1 MTAFDDDLENRVFRG
16 PDVFRA
22 GLRVY
27 TQRAVRRHW
36 RDRDSGRPRREAG
49 RDNALRLLR
58 WLYVVRVALSA
69 VWVTII
75 LELAPTATVDA
86 SRGVIF
92 SIALAAYP
100 AIDGLAT
107 LVDLRLTPSPAWRR
121 LLWCNVLAGLAAAS
135 DIVWRPGSLEGNV
148 RIFGI
153 WAVVSGGTQLVLG
166 VIRRGTRRG
175 QWPMMISGGGS
186 IVAGITFARAAESS
200 ATDLTALGQYAVGG
214 AVWYLLTAGW
224 FFFPLGGRRTR
235 EASAKGIRT
244 RCFTH
249 PAIQPHSRI
258 PSAPGGLDL
267 QKDHE

>member
-1 MTAFDDDLENRVFRG
+1 MPAFDDDHMNWVFRG
-16 PDVFRA
+16 PDGFRA
-22 GLRVY
+22 GLRVH
-27 TQRAVRRHW
+27 TQRAVRRHR
-36 RDRDSGRPRREAG
+36 RDRDSGRPRSEAG

-58 WLYVVRVALSA
+58 WLYVARVALSA

-86 SRGVIF
+86 TRGVMF
-92 SIALAAYP
+92 SVALAAYP

-107 LVDLRLTPSPAWRR
+107 LVDLQVTPSRAWSG
-121 LLWCNVLAGLAAAS
+121 LLWCNVLAGLATAS
-135 DIVWRPGSLEGNV
+135 DIVWRAGSLEDNV
-148 RIFGI
+148 RTFGI
-153 WAVVSGGTQLVLG
+153 WAIVSGGTQLVLG
-166 VIRRGTRRG
+166 VIRRQTLTG

-224 FFFPLGGRRTR
+224 FFFPLGGRRKR

-249 PAIQPHSRI
+249 PAIQRAFRI